1 MMKISIRTSKVKDIE
16 IIFNFIKK
24 LAEFE
29 KSPKKVTTSP
39 DLIKKKIFQDN
50 SKIFSI
56 IAFANKEPVGF
67 AVYFFNYST
76 WTGKKGLYIEDLY
89 INPEMRSNGIG
100 SKMMK
105 SLSKIAL
112 NNDCARIEFNVLD
125 WNFEAIKFYERFNA
139 KPMKGWTIYRI
150 ERDEIEKINSN

>member
-1 MMKISIRTSKVKDIE
+1 MKILIRRSKKNDAE
-16 IIFNFIKK
+16 TIFNFIKK

-29 KSPKKVTTSP
+29 KSPNEVTSTP
-39 DLIKKKIFQDN
+39 DLIKKKIFQHN

-67 AVYFFNYST
+67 AVYYFNYST

-89 INPEMRSNGIG
+89 INPEMRSNGVG
-100 SKMMK
+100 SKMIK
-105 SLSKIAL
+105 HLSKIAL

-125 WNFEAIKFYERFNA
+125 WNLEAIKFYEKFNS

-150 ERDEIEKINSN
+150 ERNEIEKINSN